1 MAESTFED
9 RAFRDP
15 AGAFETPEDVLKA
28 SHLSPEQKRIVL
40 ERWRQHTGSPI
51 TGENASG
58 GEPNLV
64 TRLGR
69 ALAFLDEET
78 GKQETTHDQGFYT
91 SVSEAGASETGA
103 SETGGTD
110 REPSR

>member
-15 AGAFETPEDVLKA
+15 AGVFETPEDVLKA
-28 SHLSPEQKRIVL
+28 SQLSPEQKRTIL

-51 TGENASG
+51 SGQNESG

-64 TRLGR
+64 TRLAR

-91 SVSEAGASETGA
+91 SVSETEASG
-103 SETGGTD
+103 TGGTD
-110 REPSR
+110 WEPSR